1 MSVYSSVR
9 GLKPHRSKFKIGYD
23 FKFDCDAGQLIPI
36 FCKSVVPSDVINL
49 SQEIVVRAPA
59 ALAPYMA
66 ELNAHTYTFFVP
78 YRILFGEMQD
88 DEEIDVGSKKLI
100 FRHWEISDHEFEKF
114 IGGGRSGNL
123 TVSLPR
129 WIPTGQNVVNDNWNG
144 IPAGSEGSNLN
155 DINVTVPDN
164 GKYSL
169 WDYFCFPT
177 GVIPAG
183 AYPLDFPK
191 RAYNLIY
198 NEWFLDNNLM
208 PAVDVANSNI
218 VLNACWKKD
227 YFTSALPWQQRGTAP
242 AFPISGT
249 AKAVFSNPISI
260 QGVISDYIGPSQ
272 AYYSI
277 LEQGQNA
284 VFANNSSS
292 SISNPHN
299 YYRLQVNSNTLTERN
314 TVDLGSAVTF
324 DVSTLRYAFQ
334 VQKWLE
340 RNARGG
346 SRYVELLKAHFG
358 TSPTDDTLQRP
369 MFIGGSKSPIIV
381 SEVLQTG
388 NGGEGVGSLFGH
400 TISADANHVTKFHV
414 NEYGLIMTLMCIK
427 PKATYQQGID
437 REWLYETKY
446 DFLFP
451 EFVNLSEEAVYQAE
465 LFASN
470 DENENKKIF
479 GYQGRYNELR
489 TSQSHVAG
497 GLRDSLSYWHM
508 GRIFG
513 TAPVLNGQ
521 FLKCNPR
528 KDVFSVTD
536 EPSYIC
542 YVGNVCHAY
551 RPLPLYPEPGL
562 IDHA

>member
-1 MSVYSSVR
+1 MSVYSSLR

-88 DEEIDVGSKKLI
+88 DEEIDVGSQKI
-100 FRHWEISDHEFEKF
+100 MFRHWEISDHEFEKF

-242 AFPISGT
+242 AFPISGQT
-249 AKAVFSNPISI
+249 SAVFTKDAPIITFADASQSIPNTQLFTRGTGEVSVFGNLTGDIVNGRRVAVSSGFLSSN
-260 QGVISDYIGPSQ
+260 
-272 AYYSI
+272 
-277 LEQGQNA
+277 
-284 VFANNSSS
+284 
-292 SISNPHN
+292 
-299 YYRLQVNSNTLTERN
+299 N

-465 LFASN
+465 LFATNS
-470 DENENKKIF
+470 EAENKKIF

-497 GLRDSLSYWHM
+497 GLRDTLSYWHM

-513 TAPVLNGQ
+513 TAPVLNAQ

-528 KDVFSVTD
+528 KDVFSVTS